1 MSAKANGPST
11 LPAVETLQDEGL
23 LGRLFSCFK
32 KKNIGTNGRVV
43 PSNTVI
49 KHSLII
55 DTGFD
60 FFNI

>member
-49 KHSLII
+49 KHLPIKDI
-55 DTGFD
+55 
-60 FFNI
+60 

>member
-11 LPAVETLQDEGL
+11 IPAVDTVQEEGF

-49 KHSLII
+49 KTFIYYSYELHC
-55 DTGFD
+55 F
-60 FFNI
+60 